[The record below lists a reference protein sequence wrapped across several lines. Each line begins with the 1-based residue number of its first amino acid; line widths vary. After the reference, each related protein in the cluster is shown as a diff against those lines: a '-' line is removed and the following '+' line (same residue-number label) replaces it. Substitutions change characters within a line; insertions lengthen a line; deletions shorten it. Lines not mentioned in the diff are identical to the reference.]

1 MCRSACGGMYAAGV
15 TQQLIDETRLAPE
28 NTMLSDLQNIANV
41 GGDLQSRGPHGET
54 PVRCY

>member
-1 MCRSACGGMYAAGV
+1 MYAAGV